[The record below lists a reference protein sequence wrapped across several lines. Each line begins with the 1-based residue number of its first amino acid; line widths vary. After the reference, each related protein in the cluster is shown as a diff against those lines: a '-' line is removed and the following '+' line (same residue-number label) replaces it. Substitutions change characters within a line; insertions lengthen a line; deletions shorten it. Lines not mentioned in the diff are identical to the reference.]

1 MLNFIYG
8 LGGRDLSLNDAKDA
22 FRVLAQAGETS
33 RFEPT
38 VRYIG
43 LRE

>member
-8 LGGRDLSLNDAKDA
+8 LGGRDLRLEDVREA
-22 FRVLAQAGETS
+22 FRTLAKAEDS
-33 RFEPT
+33 RVE
-38 VRYIG
+38 YIG